1 MVTLA
6 TNLGQWGARLANA
19 FADATGIFDATVAPT
34 AKVMADTIQTA
45 LEGIRATI
53 QLLQSLSG
61 FQAEPVQN
69 IEALISLAQVLSA
82 YAARL
87 GSAFATAASGFDS
100 VVNDG
105 VKALGETIQTTS
117 EALTA
122 TVGMLKMLSVY
133 LDEPVLDV
141 EAAIQ
146 QARLLGDYA
155 RRLASQFATTA
166 SGFDAVTNDGVK
178 ALAEGIK
185 STADALTATIG
196 LVKTLANYAS
206 EPVLYTV
213 ALETMAR
220 DLGVTAR
227 RLALQFA
234 TTALGF
240 DTFANNGV
248 KALGE
253 TVKGALDALSATIE
267 ILKTLSD
274 FASTPLTFTDALFN
288 LAADLGRDAR
298 RLATAFAN
306 TAAGFDTVINDGVK
320 ALADGIGSAASAL
333 ADTIGL
339 LPKLTVFL
347 PNYQGFP
354 VYLETQLGVL
364 VDDIKTIFLAFAQRA
379 KDARITEAGKEAAG
393 VLADGFGSA
402 LDAINGAMELMEKLL
417 NPESRPHISNNV
429 SYLLDP
435 IFNFIDE
442 ITKEFT
448 RRAKTYQA
456 TDLQAGELLGS
467 SVGSVFDAILK
478 VSEAIQSFT
487 GIYLGTSG
495 FNNISTMLDLMFNM
509 FDRYAG
515 KAAAAQ
521 SVATVIATV
530 AGALA
535 NLKSLASGDSNWQ
548 IPDLSNLMDDITVDL
563 PADLAA
569 LGTSSGNALMNSLA
583 AAIRG
588 GKDAVV
594 AALQGVAA
602 ALQNVIP
609 GMVVGGQRAFNR
621 IEPQDSNT
629 QRSSAPTTQNNY
641 TYNYYYTLVQYV
653 DPATGGQ
660 ARNSFQGMSSV
671 QPN

>member
-1 MVTLA
+1 
-6 TNLGQWGARLANA
+6 
-19 FADATGIFDATVAPT
+19 
-34 AKVMADTIQTA
+34 
-45 LEGIRATI
+45 
-53 QLLQSLSG
+53 
-61 FQAEPVQN
+61 
-69 IEALISLAQVLSA
+69 
-82 YAARL
+82 
-87 GSAFATAASGFDS
+87 
-100 VVNDG
+100 
-105 VKALGETIQTTS
+105 
-117 EALTA
+117 
-122 TVGMLKMLSVY
+122 
-133 LDEPVLDV
+133 
-141 EAAIQ
+141 
-146 QARLLGDYA
+146 
-155 RRLASQFATTA
+155 
-166 SGFDAVTNDGVK
+166 
-178 ALAEGIK
+178 
-185 STADALTATIG
+185 
-196 LVKTLANYAS
+196 
-206 EPVLYTV
+206 
-213 ALETMAR
+213 
-220 DLGVTAR
+220 
-227 RLALQFA
+227 
-234 TTALGF
+234 
-240 DTFANNGV
+240 
-248 KALGE
+248 
-253 TVKGALDALSATIE
+253 
-267 ILKTLSD
+267 
-274 FASTPLTFTDALFN
+274 
-288 LAADLGRDAR
+288 
-298 RLATAFAN
+298 
-306 TAAGFDTVINDGVK
+306 
-320 ALADGIGSAASAL
+320 
-333 ADTIGL
+333 
-339 LPKLTVFL
+339 
-347 PNYQGFP
+347 
-354 VYLETQLGVL
+354 LGVL

-448 RRAKTYQA
+448 RRAKTCQA